1 MSSVVVDPR
10 RITSMAERLDLVATH
25 PLSILEEGSTHE
37 GMEML
42 SSTTTI
48 SESGVMLHRF
58 RYQGPCQELMAGG
71 GGVIARPD
79 CW

>member
-1 MSSVVVDPR
+1 MSSADHQ
-10 RITSMAERLDLVATH
+10 RITFMAEQLDLVATH
-25 PLSILEEGSTHE
+25 HLSILEEESMHE
-37 GMEML
+37 GIEML

-48 SESGVMLHRF
+48 SGSGVVLHRF

-71 GGVIARPD
+71 GGVTARPD